1 MNISNLPGTNSSRG
15 NSSDS
20 DGSDII
26 DTITDKVKDATG
38 GLRRMLRH
46 GGRRLDGSLITQSPV
61 TWGLDRIDQES
72 LPLSGSYSYN
82 STVRGADVDIYVLDT
97 GVRSSHV
104 DFESRVAGG
113 FSAFQSSS
121 FEDCNGHGTFVRLCS
136 EVDVSAVSS

>member
-1 MNISNLPGTNSSRG
+1 MEVPTNISNLPGTNSSRG

-97 GVRSSHV
+97 GTQNLRRSHLYAPPSPPSPSHG
-104 DFESRVAGG
+104 A
-113 FSAFQSSS
+113 
-121 FEDCNGHGTFVRLCS
+121 L
-136 EVDVSAVSS
+136 